1 MANENDPIEDYVK
14 ELHAQFAQMHT
25 ELEGLQQSTTK
36 VSTEQVTATH
46 EQTEAVKE
54 QTKVVKEQ
62 TKVVKDQTKIAKDSI
77 KQSKVQTEQAKVV
90 KDQTKIA
97 KDSIKQSK
105 VQTEQAKAQ
114 SATLKEMQRN
124 LHRQQMQQ
132 GASMADVAAEHIAGG
147 GGIGGAMKAA
157 AGLKVAQFKHRFDPL
172 NIIKKMTGGSRLAV
186 ALAGKVMGR
195 KESTVREF
203 ADLAPA
209 EEGGLPSSIFG
220 KKSSFGAPT
229 RMETGGVGGGAER
242 VDGGKGGLLGKI
254 ADTLTKVLSR
264 LTGIEV
270 LLQADSKL
278 SQDQLDAL
286 KDEASVENARKKP
299 TRVGGLVSK
308 AKDAGSDFMKFLTDM
323 IGKIKFGLVAAFLGL
338 VAAGVMLAKQWDN
351 LKLSFSLLKDSAVD
365 LWDGVKTAF
374 SNAGTWISDT
384 TNSIIDNIAEVF
396 DNIIQ
401 GVQELLAKLPFGSA
415 APTKAE
421 RRATLETAAKGGSA
435 SAARRLAKQDAEAK
449 ATPEATGAV
458 LAKLAP
464 QFASKIPA
472 DGKVAAAETLK
483 SGSLNAEVVGASGQL
498 QAVTGSPEKVST
510 GAALTQL
517 TAAAYEQTYG
527 VSPGK
532 DTNEGRKTRLPEMVA
547 QASQALASVVA
558 STGPAQVSQTPQVV
572 ASTGPAQV
580 SQTPQVV
587 ASTGPAQVSQTPQTV
602 TPATP
607 GAPIMTATAPTVGM
621 DLNSAAEARRNAE
634 ATGPAGIFAPMT
646 NVNKTVNNNSATTI
660 NQGMAPTR
668 SGEDT
673 HVRARDLAYARS

>member
-14 ELHAQFAQMHT
+14 ELHDQFAQMRT

-46 EQTEAVKE
+46 EQTEAVKD
-54 QTKVVKEQ
+54 Q
-62 TKVVKDQTKIAKDSI
+62 TKVVKDQT
-77 KQSKVQTEQAKVV
+77 KVV

-229 RMETGGVGGGAER
+229 RMETGGGGGAER

-286 KDEASVENARKKP
+286 KDEAAVENARKKP

-323 IGKIKFGLVAAFLGL
+323 IGKIKFGLVAAFMGL

-384 TNSIIDNIAEVF
+384 ADKIIDSIVNVFDSIIEG
-396 DNIIQ
+396 IQ
-401 GVQELLAKLPFGSA
+401 DLLAKIPFSGYT
-415 APTKAE
+415 APTKEE
-421 RRATLETAAKGGSA
+421 RRASKEERAKGGGMIGKSTA
-435 SAARRLAKQDAEAK
+435 RTLAAEDAAKL
-449 ATPEATGAV
+449 ATPEAINAS

-464 QFASKIPA
+464 QFASKIPTDA
-472 DGKVAAAETLK
+472 KAAAVESLK
-483 SGSLNAEVVGASGQL
+483 SGSLTSEVVAPGGNLQKAS
-498 QAVTGSPEKVST
+498 GSPEKVST

-517 TAAAYEQTYG
+517 AAAAYTETYG
-527 VSPGK
+527 VSPSQDKSPNKEKRVIG
-532 DTNEGRKTRLPEMVA
+532 MVE
-547 QASQALASVVA
+547 QASQVLAGAVA
-558 STGPAQVSQTPQVV
+558 GPS
-572 ASTGPAQV
+572 
-580 SQTPQVV
+580 
-587 ASTGPAQVSQTPQTV
+587 QVSQTPQTV
-602 TPATP
+602 APATP
-607 GAPIMTATAPTVGM
+607 GAPAMTATAPTMGM
-621 DLNSAAEARRNAE
+621 DLNNAAEAKRNAE

-646 NVNKTVNNNSATTI
+646 NMNKTINNNSATTI